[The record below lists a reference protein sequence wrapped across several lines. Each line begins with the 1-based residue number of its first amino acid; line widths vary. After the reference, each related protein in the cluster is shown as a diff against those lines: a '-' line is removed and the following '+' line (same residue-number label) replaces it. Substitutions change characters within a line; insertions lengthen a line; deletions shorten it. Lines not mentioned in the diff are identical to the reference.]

1 MKVPFIR
8 QVTIR
13 NYRSIAACQVNLG
26 PLVFLVGPNGSG
38 KSNFLDAIRFVADS
52 LKRSPD
58 FALRDRG
65 GIGEVRRKSSGH
77 PNNFA
82 IRLDFRLPSGHEG
95 HYAVQIAAV
104 RLAGFQVK
112 SEECRLVR
120 PEKQDAH
127 FRIDRGQVRAASMV
141 SPPAS
146 SPDRLFLTA
155 ASGHPDF
162 RELFDALCGIEVYNL
177 NPSRIAALQNP
188 DPGDILH
195 RDGGNAASVFKR
207 FPSATRELLS
217 TRLNHVVPQIS
228 SVEYKTIGPMETL
241 EFKQAVEGRTDHW
254 RFFSSSMSDG
264 TLRAFGT
271 LLAIY
276 QGSVPTPGV
285 PHPLLIGLEEPETAL
300 HPAAAQELLA
310 ALREG
315 SRRCQII
322 VTSHSPDLLDNEDIP
337 VDSILAVESDQGKTR
352 IGPVD
357 EASRQVLAQKL
368 FTVGELLRQGQL
380 VPDEGTVNDVKR
392 EHQLSLFDAAE

>member
-1 MKVPFIR
+1 MTLPFIQR
-8 QVTIR
+8 VTIR
-13 NYRSIAACQVNLG
+13 NYRSIAACRVELG

-52 LKRSPD
+52 LKRSLD

-82 IRLDFRLPSGHEG
+82 IRLDFRLPSGQEG
-95 HYAVQIAAV
+95 HYSIQITAL
-104 RLAGFQVK
+104 RPAGFQVR
-112 SEECRLVR
+112 SEECRIIR
-120 PEKQDAH
+120 SGKDDAH
-127 FRIDRGQVRAASMV
+127 YHVERGEVRLASMP
-141 SPPAS
+141 SPPAAF
-146 SPDRLFLTA
+146 PDRLFLTA
-155 ASGHPDF
+155 ASGQPDF
-162 RELFDALCGIEVYNL
+162 RELYDSLCAIEVYNL
-177 NPSRIAALQNP
+177 NPSRIAMLQSP

-207 FPSATRELLS
+207 FPEATRSLVS
-217 TRLNHVVPQIS
+217 TRLSRIVPQVSGI
-228 SVEYKTIGPMETL
+228 EYKTIGPMETL
-241 EFKQAVEGRTDHW
+241 EFRQPVEGRNEHW

-264 TLRAFGT
+264 TLRAFGS

-276 QGSVPTPGV
+276 QGSVPSDAV

-337 VDSILAVESDQGKTR
+337 PDALLAVESDDGKTR
-352 IGPVD
+352 IGPID
-357 EASRQVLAQKL
+357 EAGRQALIAKL
-368 FTVGELLRQGQL
+368 FTPGELLRQGQL
-380 VPDEGTVNDVKR
+380 IPDQEAMSEVRHVR
-392 EHQLSLFDAAE
+392 QLSLFDAAE